1 MTRKLLVQQ
10 HSLFSPTLHGSSALP
25 AIVSRLFSA
34 RGATFSSFL
43 TSTRDS
49 TFLPATESKSTFGP
63 TKFNVLPVPLCA
75 AICTVFSRRTG
86 SRDFFIGFWAMRS
99 VMRVLRVD
107 KRGVREEDSA
117 PAERRRDLT

>member
-10 HSLFSPTLHGSSALP
+10 HSLSSPTLHGSSALP
-25 AIVSRLFSA
+25 AIVRLFSA
-34 RGATFSSFL
+34 VVATFSSFL

-99 VMRVLRVD
+99 VMRVLRVN